1 MGNVAGGGVMPPGGG
16 GGGRGGMGL
25 GAIDEEQKLDR
36 TQTRVVL
43 IRSIKMAGEFR
54 KQAALAFGLVVISVA
69 CTLAGPVLVRHGID
83 AGIKAKDVRSLNTS
97 VIAYVVVVA
106 IAYVVG
112 RAQYVALNKAG
123 EGFLRLIRVKVF
135 AQMQKQSMAFFD
147 REKAGVLVARMT
159 ADIESMAELVQ
170 WGLLQ
175 FLSAFLLL
183 FLAFFLLMSLS
194 WELTLISLIVFPFL
208 IAASV
213 KFQRDSNKAYLEVR
227 EKVGA
232 NLSALQEGITG
243 VRVIQAYA
251 REDEQIRRFEESNRA
266 LYRSH
271 IRSVKVSTWYFGLI
285 EFAGIA
291 SSALIVGIGGW
302 LVHRGDVSL
311 GTVVAFVLLLA
322 SLFDPV
328 QQLSQLYNTLQS
340 AAAAL
345 HKLFGILDAVP
356 DVDEVVNPTPLPVA
370 GDLVV
375 DNITFTYATGARPA
389 LHNVSLTLKAGT
401 RLALVG
407 PTGAGKSTLAKLM
420 ARLYDPQEGSVTFG
434 GVDLRQASMDDL
446 RRRIVVIPQEGFL
459 FDGSVRDN
467 LLIAKPDATTE
478 ELMRALDTLGLR
490 ERFEAL
496 PEGLDTQ
503 VRERGSRLSAGER
516 QLVALSRAALVDPA
530 VLVLDEATSN
540 LDPGTEMLIESA
552 LDKLM
557 SGRSVIV
564 VAHRLSTVQ
573 RADLIAVVADAHIT
587 EMGTHAELVALKGHY
602 ALLADTWNRSQPH

>member
-1 MGNVAGGGVMPPGGG
+1 MWS
-16 GGGRGGMGL
+16 GGGRGGGKS
-25 GAIDEEQKLDR
+25 GIEEDDKLNR

-43 IRSIKMAGEFR
+43 SRSIRMAGEFR
-54 KQAALAFGLVVISVA
+54 KQALWALILVTITVA

-83 AGIKAKDVRSLNTS
+83 AGIKAKDARALNIT
-97 VIAYVVVVA
+97 VIAYLVVVA
-106 IAYVVG
+106 IAYVIG
-112 RAQYVALNKAG
+112 RMQYVVLNKAG
-123 EGFLRLIRVKVF
+123 EGFLRLLRVKVF
-135 AQMQKQSMAFFD
+135 AQLQRQSMAFFD

-170 WGLLQ
+170 WGLMQ

-183 FLAFFLLMSLS
+183 FLAFFLLLSLS
-194 WELTLISLIVFPFL
+194 WQLTLITLIVFPFL

-266 LYRSH
+266 LFRSH
-271 IRSVKVSTWYFGLI
+271 MYSVKVSTWYFGLI

-291 SSALIVGIGGW
+291 SSALIVGVGGW
-302 LVHRGDVSL
+302 LVHRGNVSL

-322 SLFDPV
+322 NLFDPV

-345 HKLFGILDAVP
+345 HKLFGILDAEP
-356 DVDEVVNPTPLPVA
+356 DVAESLTPTPLPAV
-370 GDLVV
+370 GDV
-375 DNITFTYATGARPA
+375 DVRNITFSYAGASQPA
-389 LHNVSLTLKAGT
+389 LAGVSVSLAAGT

-420 ARLYDPQEGSVTFG
+420 ARLYDPQEGQVLFG
-434 GVDLRQASMDDL
+434 GVDLRDASMEDL

-467 LLIAKPDATTE
+467 LLIARPDATEQMLLT
-478 ELMRALDTLGLR
+478 ALDNLGLR

-540 LDPGTEMLIESA
+540 LDPGTEMLIEAA
-552 LDKLM
+552 LEKLM
-557 SGRSVIV
+557 AGRSVIV

-573 RADLIAVVADAHIT
+573 RADKIAVVSDARIT
-587 EMGTHAELVALKGHY
+587 EIGSHDELIAMNGHY
-602 ALLADTWNRSQPH
+602 AALVNNWNKSQPN

>member
-1 MGNVAGGGVMPPGGG
+1 MYPMDAVE
-16 GGGRGGMGL
+16 
-25 GAIDEEQKLDR
+25 DKDKLNR

-43 IRSIKMAGEFR
+43 MRSIRMAGEFR
-54 KQAALAFGLVVISVA
+54 RQAMWAMILVTISTL

-83 AGIKAKDVRSLNTS
+83 AGIKAKDERALNFT
-97 VIAYVVVVA
+97 VVAYLVVTA

-112 RAQYVALNKAG
+112 RAQYVSLNSAG
-123 EGFLRLIRVKVF
+123 EGFLRILRVKVF
-135 AQMQKQSMAFFD
+135 AQLQRQSMAFFD

-170 WGLLQ
+170 WGLMQ

-183 FLAFFLLMSLS
+183 FLAFFLLLSLS
-194 WELTLISLIVFPFL
+194 WQLTLITLIVFPFL

-213 KFQRDSNKAYLEVR
+213 KFQRDSSKAYLEVR

-266 LYRSH
+266 LFRSH
-271 IRSVKVSTWYFGLI
+271 MHSVKVSTWYFGLI

-291 SSALIVGIGGW
+291 SSALIIGIGGW
-302 LVHRGDVSL
+302 LVHRGSVSL

-322 SLFDPV
+322 NLFDPV

-345 HKLFGILDAVP
+345 HKLFGILDATP
-356 DVDEVVNPTPLPVA
+356 DVDEVASPTELPATGDVVVN
-370 GDLVV
+370 
-375 DNITFTYATGARPA
+375 NITFSYAAGSRPA
-389 LHNVSLTLKAGT
+389 LENVNLTLTAGT

-420 ARLYDPQEGSVTFG
+420 ARLYDPQSGSVSFG
-434 GVDLRQASMDDL
+434 GVDLRQASMEDL

-467 LLIAKPDATTE
+467 LLIAKPTATETE
-478 ELMRALDTLGLR
+478 LLRALDNIGLR

-540 LDPGTEMLIESA
+540 LDPGTEMLVEAA
-552 LDKLM
+552 LEKLM
-557 SGRSVIV
+557 IGRSVIV

-573 RADLIAVVADAHIT
+573 RADKIAVVADAKIS
-587 EMGTHAELVALKGHY
+587 EIGTHDELIALNGHY
-602 ALLADTWNRSQPH
+602 ALLASTWNKTQPH

>member
-1 MGNVAGGGVMPPGGG
+1 MWAGGGVE
-16 GGGRGGMGL
+16 
-25 GAIDEEQKLDR
+25 DKDKLDR
-36 TQTRVVL
+36 SQTRVVL
-43 IRSIKMAGEFR
+43 MRSIRMAGEFR
-54 KQAALAFGLVVISVA
+54 RQAMWAMILVTISTI

-83 AGIKAKDVRSLNTS
+83 AGINAKDERALNFT
-97 VIAYVVVVA
+97 VVAYLVVTA

-112 RAQYVALNKAG
+112 RAQYVSLNSAG
-123 EGFLRLIRVKVF
+123 EGFLRILRVKVF
-135 AQMQKQSMAFFD
+135 AQLQRQSMAFFD

-170 WGLLQ
+170 WGLMQ
-175 FLSAFLLL
+175 FLSAGLLL
-183 FLAFFLLMSLS
+183 FLAFFLLLSLS
-194 WELTLISLIVFPFL
+194 WQLTLITLIVFPFL

-213 KFQRDSNKAYLEVR
+213 KFQRDSSKAYLEVR

-266 LYRSH
+266 LFRSH
-271 IRSVKVSTWYFGLI
+271 MHSVKVSTWYFGLI

-291 SSALIVGIGGW
+291 SSALIIGIGGW
-302 LVHRGDVSL
+302 LVHRGTVSL

-322 SLFDPV
+322 NLFDPV

-345 HKLFGILDAVP
+345 HKLFGILDATP
-356 DVDEVVNPTPLPVA
+356 DVDEVASPTELPATGDVVVN
-370 GDLVV
+370 
-375 DNITFTYATGARPA
+375 NITFSYAAGSRPA
-389 LHNVSLTLKAGT
+389 LENVNLTLTAGT

-420 ARLYDPQEGSVTFG
+420 ARLYDPQSGSVSFG
-434 GVDLRQASMDDL
+434 GVDLRQASMEDL

-467 LLIAKPDATTE
+467 LLIAKPTATETE
-478 ELMRALDTLGLR
+478 LLHALDIIGLR

-540 LDPGTEMLIESA
+540 LDPGTEMLVEAA
-552 LDKLM
+552 LEKLM
-557 SGRSVIV
+557 IGRSVIV

-573 RADLIAVVADAHIT
+573 RADKIAVVADAKIS
-587 EMGTHAELVALKGHY
+587 EIGTHDELIALNGHY
-602 ALLADTWNRSQPH
+602 ALLASTWNKTQPH

>member
-1 MGNVAGGGVMPPGGG
+1 MWARGGG
-16 GGGRGGMGL
+16 GGGRGG
-25 GAIDEEQKLDR
+25 IEEDQKLDR
-36 TQTRVVL
+36 TQTLVVL
-43 IRSIKMAGEFR
+43 KRSFQMAGEFR
-54 KQAALAFGLVVISVA
+54 RQALWALLFVTLSVA

-83 AGIKAKDVRSLNTS
+83 AGINKKDSGALNLA
-97 VIAYVVVVA
+97 VILYIVVVA

-112 RAQYVALNKAG
+112 RIQYVVLNSAG
-123 EGFLRLIRVKVF
+123 EGFLRLLRTRVF
-135 AQMQKQSMAFFD
+135 AHIQKQSMAFFD

-159 ADIESMAELVQ
+159 ADVESMSELVQ
-170 WGLLQ
+170 FGLMQ

-183 FLAFFLLMSLS
+183 FFAFFLLISMS
-194 WELTLISLIVFPFL
+194 WQLTLITLIVFPFL

-213 KFQRDSNKAYLEVR
+213 KFQRDSNRAYLEVR

-266 LYRSH
+266 LFRSH
-271 IRSVKVSTWYFGLI
+271 LYSVKVSTWYFGLI

-291 SSALIVGIGGW
+291 STALIVGIGGW
-302 LVHRGDVSL
+302 LVHKGSVSL

-322 SLFDPV
+322 NLFDPV

-345 HKLFGILDAVP
+345 HKLFTILDTEP
-356 DVDEVVNPTPLPVA
+356 DVGEVAKPEPLPAA

-375 DNITFTYATGARPA
+375 NNITFSYATAARPA
-389 LHNVSLTLKAGT
+389 LSDVSLTLPTGT

-420 ARLYDPQEGSVTFG
+420 ARLYDPQSGSVSFG
-434 GVDLRQASMDDL
+434 GVDLRQASMEDL
-446 RRRIVVIPQEGFL
+446 RSRIVVIPQEGFL

-467 LLIAKPDATTE
+467 LLIAKPDATE
-478 ELMRALDTLGLR
+478 HELLAALDKLELR

-540 LDPGTEMLIESA
+540 LDPGTEMIIESA
-552 LDKLM
+552 LEKLM
-557 SGRSVIV
+557 VQRSVIV

-573 RADLIAVVADAHIT
+573 RADLIGVVSDARIT
-587 EMGTHAELVALKGHY
+587 ELGTHAELFALNGHY
-602 ALLADTWNRSQPH
+602 AQLVNNWNKSQPH

>member
-1 MGNVAGGGVMPPGGG
+1 MWAT
-16 GGGRGGMGL
+16 RGG
-25 GAIDEEQKLDR
+25 IEEDQKLGR

-43 IRSIKMAGEFR
+43 IRSIRMAGEFR
-54 KQAALAFGLVVISVA
+54 RQGAWALVLVTITVL
-69 CTLAGPVLVRHGID
+69 CTLAGPVLVRYGID
-83 AGIKAKDVRSLNTS
+83 SGIRKNDTGALNFT
-97 VIAYVVVVA
+97 VVLYLIVVA
-106 IAYVVG
+106 IAYVIG
-112 RAQYVALNKAG
+112 RMQYVVLNSAG
-123 EGFLRLIRVKVF
+123 EGFLRLLRIRVF
-135 AQMQKQSMAFFD
+135 GQMQRQSMAFFD

-170 WGLLQ
+170 WGLMQ
-175 FLSAFLLL
+175 FLASFLLL
-183 FLAFFLLMSLS
+183 FFALFLLLSLS
-194 WELTLISLIVFPFL
+194 WQLTIISLLVFPFL

-232 NLSALQEGITG
+232 NLSALQEGIAG

-266 LYRSH
+266 LFRSH
-271 IRSVKVSTWYFGLI
+271 LHSIKVTTWYFGVI

-291 SSALIVGIGGW
+291 SSALIIGIGGW
-302 LVHRGDVSL
+302 LVHRGSVSL

-345 HKLFGILDAVP
+345 HKLFGILDAEP
-356 DVDEVVNPTPLPVA
+356 DVAESDNPITLPVS
-370 GDLVV
+370 GDVVV
-375 DNITFTYATGARPA
+375 DAVTFAYAGAHRAA
-389 LHNVSLTLKAGT
+389 LSDVSVTLKAGT

-420 ARLYDPQEGSVTFG
+420 ARLYDPEVGTVSFG
-434 GVDLRQASMDDL
+434 GVDLRSASLDDL

-459 FDGSVRDN
+459 FDGTVRDN
-467 LLIAKPDATTE
+467 LLIAKPEATE
-478 ELMRALDTLGLR
+478 AELINALNKIGLR
-490 ERFEAL
+490 ERFESL
-496 PEGLDTQ
+496 PEGLETQ

-516 QLVALSRAALVDPA
+516 QLVALARAALVDPA

-540 LDPGTEMLIESA
+540 LDPGTEMLVEAA
-552 LDKLM
+552 LERLM
-557 SGRSVIV
+557 VGRSVIV

-573 RADLIAVVADAHIT
+573 RADVIAVVADSRIT
-587 EMGTHAELVALKGHY
+587 EMGSHDELVALDGHY
-602 ALLADTWNRSQPH
+602 ALLASTWNKTQPH

>member
-1 MGNVAGGGVMPPGGG
+1 MWAG
-16 GGGRGGMGL
+16 GGGRGGG
-25 GAIDEEQKLDR
+25 GRGVEEDDKLDR
-36 TQTRVVL
+36 SHTRVVL
-43 IRSIKMAGEFR
+43 MRSIRMAGEFR
-54 KQAALAFGLVVISVA
+54 RQAMWAMILVTISTI

-83 AGIKAKDVRSLNTS
+83 AGIKAKDERALNFT
-97 VIAYVVVVA
+97 VVAYLVVTA

-112 RAQYVALNKAG
+112 RAQYVSLNSAG
-123 EGFLRLIRVKVF
+123 EGFLRILRVKVF
-135 AQMQKQSMAFFD
+135 AQLQRQSMAFFD
-147 REKAGVLVARMT
+147 REKAGVLVGRMT

-170 WGLLQ
+170 WGLMQ

-183 FLAFFLLMSLS
+183 FLAFFLLLSLS
-194 WELTLISLIVFPFL
+194 WQLTLITLIVFPFL

-213 KFQRDSNKAYLEVR
+213 KFQRDSSKAYLEVR

-266 LYRSH
+266 LFRSH
-271 IRSVKVSTWYFGLI
+271 MHSVKVSTWYFGLI

-291 SSALIVGIGGW
+291 SSAFIIGIGGW
-302 LVHRGDVSL
+302 LVHRGTVSL

-322 SLFDPV
+322 NLFDPV

-345 HKLFGILDAVP
+345 HKLFGILDATP
-356 DVDEVVNPTPLPVA
+356 DVDEVVAPTELPA
-370 GDLVV
+370 TGDVV
-375 DNITFTYATGARPA
+375 VSNITFSYAAGSRPA
-389 LHNVSLTLKAGT
+389 LENVNLTLTAGT

-420 ARLYDPQEGSVTFG
+420 ARLYDPQSGSVSFG
-434 GVDLRQASMDDL
+434 GVDLRQASMEDL

-467 LLIAKPDATTE
+467 LLIAKPTATE
-478 ELMRALDTLGLR
+478 SELLRALDNIGLR

-540 LDPGTEMLIESA
+540 LDPGTEMLVEAA
-552 LDKLM
+552 LEKLM
-557 SGRSVIV
+557 VGRSVIV

-573 RADLIAVVADAHIT
+573 RADKIAVVADAKIS
-587 EMGTHAELVALKGHY
+587 EIGTHDELIALNGHY
-602 ALLADTWNRSQPH
+602 ALLASTWNKTQPH

>member
-1 MGNVAGGGVMPPGGG
+1 MWS
-16 GGGRGGMGL
+16 GGGRGGGKS
-25 GAIDEEQKLDR
+25 GIDDDDKLNR

-43 IRSIKMAGEFR
+43 SRSLRMAGEFR
-54 KQAALAFGLVVISVA
+54 KQALMALVLVTITVA

-83 AGIKAKDVRSLNTS
+83 AGIKAKDTRALNIT
-97 VIAYVVVVA
+97 VVAYLVVVA
-106 IAYVVG
+106 IAYVIG
-112 RAQYVALNKAG
+112 RMQYVVLNKAG
-123 EGFLRLIRVKVF
+123 EGFLRLLRVKVF
-135 AQMQKQSMAFFD
+135 AQLQRQSMAFFD

-170 WGLLQ
+170 WGLMQ

-194 WELTLISLIVFPFL
+194 WQLTLITLIVFPFL

-266 LYRSH
+266 LFRSH
-271 IRSVKVSTWYFGLI
+271 MYSVKVSTWYFGLI

-291 SSALIVGIGGW
+291 SSALIVGVGGW
-302 LVHRGDVSL
+302 LVHRGTVSL

-322 SLFDPV
+322 NLFDPV

-345 HKLFGILDAVP
+345 HKLFGILDAQP
-356 DVDEVVNPTPLPVA
+356 DVAESATPVA
-370 GDLVV
+370 LPAVGDVEV
-375 DNITFTYATGARPA
+375 ADITFSYAGASQSA
-389 LHNVSLTLKAGT
+389 LSGVSVTLAAGT

-420 ARLYDPQEGSVTFG
+420 ARLYDPQQGSVSFG
-434 GVDLRQASMDDL
+434 GVNLRDASMEDL

-467 LLIAKPDATTE
+467 LLIARPDATEQMLLT
-478 ELMRALDTLGLR
+478 ALENLGLR
-490 ERFEAL
+490 ERFESL

-540 LDPGTEMLIESA
+540 LDPGTEMLIEAA
-552 LDKLM
+552 LEKLM
-557 SGRSVIV
+557 AGRSVIV

-573 RADLIAVVADAHIT
+573 RADKIAVVSDARIT
-587 EMGTHAELVALKGHY
+587 EIGSHDELIAMNGHY
-602 ALLADTWNRSQPH
+602 AALVNNWNKSQPT

>member
-1 MGNVAGGGVMPPGGG
+1 MWA
-16 GGGRGGMGL
+16 GGGRGGGRSVV
-25 GAIDEEQKLDR
+25 DEDQKLDR
-36 TQTRVVL
+36 SQTRVVL

-54 KQAALAFGLVVISVA
+54 RTAALAMFYVVITVLCA
-69 CTLAGPVLVRHGID
+69 LAGPVLVRHGID
-83 AGIKAKDVRSLNTS
+83 SGINAKDARVLNMT
-97 VIAYVVVVA
+97 VIAYLVVVA
-106 IAYVVG
+106 VAYVIG
-112 RAQYVALNKAG
+112 RLQYVALNSAG
-123 EGFLRLIRVKVF
+123 EGFLRLLRIRVF
-135 AQMQKQSMAFFD
+135 TQMQRQSMAFFD

-159 ADIESMAELVQ
+159 ADVESMSELVQ
-170 WGLLQ
+170 WGLMQ
-175 FLSAFLLL
+175 FLSSFLLL
-183 FLAFFLLMSLS
+183 FFAFFLLLSMS
-194 WELTLISLIVFPFL
+194 WQLTLISLIVFPFL

-213 KFQRDSNKAYLEVR
+213 KFQRDSSRAYLEVR

-251 REDEQIRRFEESNRA
+251 REDEQIRRFKESNRE
-266 LYRSH
+266 LFRSH
-271 IRSVKVSTWYFGLI
+271 LYSVKVSTWYFGLI

-291 SSALIVGIGGW
+291 SSALIVGLGGF
-302 LVHRGDVSL
+302 LVHRGSVSL

-322 SLFDPV
+322 TLFDPV

-340 AAAAL
+340 AAASL
-345 HKLFGILDAVP
+345 HKLFGIIDAEP
-356 DVDEVVNPTPLPVA
+356 DVEESTNPTPLPTT

-375 DNITFTYATGARPA
+375 ENITFAYVGSTKPA
-389 LHNVSLTLKAGT
+389 LDNVSVTLTAGT

-420 ARLYDPQEGSVTFG
+420 ARLYDPQDGSVSFG
-434 GVDLRQASMDDL
+434 GVNLRDASMEDLRG
-446 RRRIVVIPQEGFL
+446 RIVVIPQEGFL

-467 LLIAKPDATTE
+467 LLIAKPDATE
-478 ELMRALDTLGLR
+478 AQLVAALDRLGLR

-496 PEGLDTQ
+496 PEGLDTE

-540 LDPGTEMLIESA
+540 LDPGTEMLIEAA
-552 LDKLM
+552 LERLM
-557 SGRSVIV
+557 VGRSVIV

-573 RADLIAVVADAHIT
+573 RADKIAVVADAQIS
-587 EMGTHAELVALKGHY
+587 EIGTHDELVALNGHY
-602 ALLADTWNRSQPH
+602 ALLAATWNKTQPH

>member
-1 MGNVAGGGVMPPGGG
+1 M
-16 GGGRGGMGL
+16 
-25 GAIDEEQKLDR
+25 
-36 TQTRVVL
+36 
-43 IRSIKMAGEFR
+43 RSIRMAGEFR
-54 KQAALAFGLVVISVA
+54 RQALWAMILVTISTI

-83 AGIKAKDVRSLNTS
+83 AGIKAKDERALNFT
-97 VIAYVVVVA
+97 VVAYLVVTA

-112 RAQYVALNKAG
+112 RAQYVSLNSAG
-123 EGFLRLIRVKVF
+123 EGFLRILRVKVF
-135 AQMQKQSMAFFD
+135 AQLQRQSMAFFD

-170 WGLLQ
+170 WGLMQ

-183 FLAFFLLMSLS
+183 FLAFFLLLSLS
-194 WELTLISLIVFPFL
+194 WQLTLITLIVFPFL

-213 KFQRDSNKAYLEVR
+213 KFQRDSSKAYLEVR

-266 LYRSH
+266 LFRSH
-271 IRSVKVSTWYFGLI
+271 MHSVKVSTWYFGLI

-291 SSALIVGIGGW
+291 SSALIIGIGGW
-302 LVHRGDVSL
+302 LVHRGSVSL

-322 SLFDPV
+322 NLFDPV

-345 HKLFGILDAVP
+345 HKLFGILDATP
-356 DVDEVVNPTPLPVA
+356 DVDEVAAPTDLPATGDVVVN
-370 GDLVV
+370 
-375 DNITFTYATGARPA
+375 NITFSYAAGSRPA
-389 LHNVSLTLKAGT
+389 LENVNLTLTAGT

-420 ARLYDPQEGSVTFG
+420 ARLYDPQSGSVSFG
-434 GVDLRQASMDDL
+434 GVDLRQASMEDL

-467 LLIAKPDATTE
+467 LLIAKPTATGS
-478 ELMRALDTLGLR
+478 ELLRALDNIGLR

-540 LDPGTEMLIESA
+540 LDPGTEMLVEAA
-552 LDKLM
+552 LEKLM
-557 SGRSVIV
+557 VGRSVIV

-573 RADLIAVVADAHIT
+573 RADKIAVVADAKIS
-587 EMGTHAELVALKGHY
+587 EIGTHDELIALNGHY
-602 ALLADTWNRSQPH
+602 ALLASTWNKTQPH

>member
-1 MGNVAGGGVMPPGGG
+1 MWAG
-16 GGGRGGMGL
+16 GGGRGGGR
-25 GAIDEEQKLDR
+25 GGIEDDQKLDR
-36 TQTRVVL
+36 SQTRVVL

-54 KQAALAFGLVVISVA
+54 RTAALAMVYVVITVL

-83 AGIKAKDVRSLNTS
+83 AGIKGKDARALNIT
-97 VIAYVVVVA
+97 VIAYLAVVA
-106 IAYVVG
+106 IAYIIG
-112 RAQYVALNKAG
+112 RLQYVALNSAG
-123 EGFLRLIRVKVF
+123 EGFLRLLRIKVF
-135 AQMQKQSMAFFD
+135 SQMQRQSMAFFD

-159 ADIESMAELVQ
+159 ADVESMSELVQ
-170 WGLLQ
+170 YGLMQ
-175 FLSAFLLL
+175 FLSSFLLL
-183 FLAFFLLMSLS
+183 FFAFFLLMSLS
-194 WELTLISLIVFPFL
+194 WQLTLISLLVFPFL

-213 KFQRDSNKAYLEVR
+213 KFQRDSNRAYLEVR

-251 REDEQIRRFEESNRA
+251 REDEQIRRFKESNRE
-266 LYRSH
+266 LFRSH
-271 IRSVKVSTWYFGLI
+271 LYSVKVSTWYFGLI

-291 SSALIVGIGGW
+291 SSALIVGLGGY
-302 LVHRGDVSL
+302 LVHRGSVSL

-322 SLFDPV
+322 TLFDPV

-345 HKLFGILDAVP
+345 HKLFAILDAQP
-356 DVDEVVNPTPLPVA
+356 DVAESKSPRPLPET
-370 GDLVV
+370 GDVVV
-375 DNITFTYATGARPA
+375 DNITFVYAAGSKPA
-389 LHNVSLTLKAGT
+389 LENVSVTLEAGT

-420 ARLYDPQEGSVTFG
+420 ARLYDPQTGSVSFG
-434 GVDLRQASMDDL
+434 GVNLRDASMDDL

-459 FDGSVRDN
+459 FDGTVRDN
-467 LLIAKPDATTE
+467 LLIAKPDATE
-478 ELMRALDTLGLR
+478 ADLLGALDRLGLR

-496 PEGLDTQ
+496 PEGLDTE

-540 LDPGTEMLIESA
+540 LDPGTEMLIEAA
-552 LDKLM
+552 LERLM
-557 SGRSVIV
+557 VGRSVIV

-573 RADLIAVVADAHIT
+573 RADKIAVVSDAKIS
-587 EMGTHAELVALKGHY
+587 EIGTHSELVALNGHY
-602 ALLADTWNRSQPH
+602 ALLAATWNKTQPH

>member
-1 MGNVAGGGVMPPGGG
+1 MVYATGGGVVMWS
-16 GGGRGGMGL
+16 GGGRGGGRSVV
-25 GAIDEEQKLDR
+25 DEDQKLDR
-36 TQTRVVL
+36 SQTRVVL

-54 KQAALAFGLVVISVA
+54 RTAALAMFYVVITVLCA
-69 CTLAGPVLVRHGID
+69 LAGPVLVRHGID
-83 AGIKAKDVRSLNTS
+83 SGINAKDSKVLNMT
-97 VIAYVVVVA
+97 VIAYLVVVA
-106 IAYVVG
+106 VAYVIG
-112 RAQYVALNKAG
+112 RLQYVALNSAG
-123 EGFLRLIRVKVF
+123 EGFLRLLRIRVF
-135 AQMQKQSMAFFD
+135 TQMQRQSMAFFD

-159 ADIESMAELVQ
+159 ADVESMSELVQ
-170 WGLLQ
+170 WGLMQ
-175 FLSAFLLL
+175 FLSSFLLL
-183 FLAFFLLMSLS
+183 FFAFFLLLSMS
-194 WELTLISLIVFPFL
+194 WQLTLISLIVFPFL

-213 KFQRDSNKAYLEVR
+213 KFQRDSSRAYLEVR

-251 REDEQIRRFEESNRA
+251 REDEQIRRFKESNRE
-266 LYRSH
+266 LFRSH
-271 IRSVKVSTWYFGLI
+271 LYSVKVSTWYFGLI

-291 SSALIVGIGGW
+291 SSALIVGLGGF
-302 LVHRGDVSL
+302 LVHRGSVSL

-322 SLFDPV
+322 TLFDPV

-340 AAAAL
+340 AAASL
-345 HKLFGILDAVP
+345 HKLFAIIDAEP
-356 DVDEVVNPTPLPVA
+356 DVEESTNPTPLPSA

-375 DNITFTYATGARPA
+375 ENITFAYAGSTKPA
-389 LHNVSLTLKAGT
+389 LDNVSVTLTAGT

-420 ARLYDPQEGSVTFG
+420 ARLYDPQEGSVSFG
-434 GVDLRQASMDDL
+434 GVNLRDASMEDL

-467 LLIAKPDATTE
+467 LLIAKPDATE
-478 ELMRALDTLGLR
+478 AELLGALDRLGLR

-496 PEGLDTQ
+496 PEGLDTE

-540 LDPGTEMLIESA
+540 LDPGTEMLIEAA
-552 LDKLM
+552 LERLM
-557 SGRSVIV
+557 VGRSVIV

-573 RADLIAVVADAHIT
+573 RADKIAVVADARIS
-587 EMGTHAELVALKGHY
+587 EIGTHDELIALNGHY
-602 ALLADTWNRSQPH
+602 ALLAATWNKTQPH

>member
-1 MGNVAGGGVMPPGGG
+1 MWS
-16 GGGRGGMGL
+16 GGGRGGGRSVV
-25 GAIDEEQKLDR
+25 DEDQKLDR
-36 TQTRVVL
+36 SQTRVVL

-54 KQAALAFGLVVISVA
+54 RTAALAMFYVVITVLCA
-69 CTLAGPVLVRHGID
+69 LAGPVLVRHGID
-83 AGIKAKDVRSLNTS
+83 SGINAKDARVLNMT
-97 VIAYVVVVA
+97 VIAYLVVVA
-106 IAYVVG
+106 IAYVIG
-112 RAQYVALNKAG
+112 RLQYVSLNSAG
-123 EGFLRLIRVKVF
+123 EGFLRLLRIRVF
-135 AQMQKQSMAFFD
+135 TQMQRQSMAFFD

-159 ADIESMAELVQ
+159 ADVESMSELVQ
-170 WGLLQ
+170 WGLMQ
-175 FLSAFLLL
+175 FLSSFLLL
-183 FLAFFLLMSLS
+183 FFAFFLLLSMS
-194 WELTLISLIVFPFL
+194 WQLTLISLIVFPFL

-213 KFQRDSNKAYLEVR
+213 KFQRDSSRAYLEVR

-251 REDEQIRRFEESNRA
+251 REEEQIRRFKESNRE
-266 LYRSH
+266 LFRSH
-271 IRSVKVSTWYFGLI
+271 LYSVKVSTWYFGLI

-291 SSALIVGIGGW
+291 SSALIVGLGGI
-302 LVHRGDVSL
+302 LVHRGSVSL

-322 SLFDPV
+322 TLFDPV

-340 AAAAL
+340 AAASL
-345 HKLFGILDAVP
+345 HKLFAIIDAQP
-356 DVDEVVNPTPLPVA
+356 DVEESTQPTSLP
-370 GDLVV
+370 
-375 DNITFTYATGARPA
+375 ATGDVVVESISFVYAGSSKPA
-389 LHNVSLTLKAGT
+389 LDNVSVVLTAGT

-420 ARLYDPQEGSVTFG
+420 ARLYDPQEGSVLFG
-434 GVDLRQASMDDL
+434 GVNLRDASMEDL

-467 LLIAKPDATTE
+467 LLIAKPDATE
-478 ELMRALDTLGLR
+478 AELLGALDRLGLR

-496 PEGLDTQ
+496 PEGLDTE

-540 LDPGTEMLIESA
+540 LDPGTEMLIEAA
-552 LDKLM
+552 LEKLM
-557 SGRSVIV
+557 VGRSVIV

-573 RADLIAVVADAHIT
+573 RADKIAVVADAHIS
-587 EMGTHAELVALKGHY
+587 EIGTHDELIALNGHY
-602 ALLADTWNRSQPH
+602 ALLAATWNKSQPH